1 MLGGKYQSTRVIM
14 QESIDKFNIV
24 KLAVGIKDIEILINR
39 QISNGLLYSNDDH
52 LLKMC
57 FTTRNT
63 PKLINEII
71 DSDEGSIYWVIAGK
85 IALRQ
90 KIIGSFN
97 LELKEQKKICVIGLS
112 DKLFLTQRIPKR
124 PFQGWRYLKNN
135 DTPRDIGL
143 YSKGDVSNT
152 VLEEL
157 DRLSLL

>member
-1 MLGGKYQSTRVIM
+1 M

-39 QISNGLLYSNDDH
+39 QISNGLLYSNDNH

-97 LELKEQKKICVIGLS
+97 LESQDQKKVCVIGLS
-112 DKLFLTQRIPKR
+112 DKIFLTQKIPKR
-124 PFQGWRYLKNN
+124 PFQGWRYLKQNEAPDDICLYVKQDINN
-135 DTPRDIGL
+135 
-143 YSKGDVSNT
+143 N

>member
-1 MLGGKYQSTRVIM
+1 M
-14 QESIDKFNIV
+14 QESIDQFNIV

-39 QISNGLLYSNDDH
+39 QISNGLLYSNDNC

-71 DSDEGSIYWVIAGK
+71 DSDQGSLYWVIAGK

-97 LELKEQKKICVIGLS
+97 LELKDQKKLCVISLS
-112 DKLFLTQRIPKR
+112 DKLFLTQKIPKR
-124 PFQGWRYLKNN
+124 PFQGWRYLKQN
-135 DTPRDIGL
+135 DAPDDICL
-143 YSKGDVSNT
+143 YTKKNINNT

-157 DRLSLL
+157 DRLSLM